1 MSESYPRNDWVHQ
14 RIAWVVWGIP
24 IGLFVIGAFLGPLAR
39 TLVWAPAL
47 LVAGGACV
55 VNAHRCHRVHCYL
68 TGPVFLIAAL
78 ITVLRGFDVVAL
90 LWTAIGAAVVAG
102 TVLAHIP
109 EWVGGKYRAAQC
121 IPNERR

>member
-1 MSESYPRNDWVHQ
+1 MSESCQRNDWVHQ

-24 IGLFVIGAFLGPLAR
+24 TGLFVIGAFLGPLGR
-39 TLVWAPAL
+39 TLVWTPAL

-55 VNAHRCHRVHCYL
+55 VNARRCHRLHCYF
-68 TGPVFLIAAL
+68 TGPLFLIAAL

-90 LWTAIGAAVVAG
+90 PWTLIGAAVVVG

-109 EWVGGKYRAAQC
+109 EWVGAKYRATQW